1 MPEWL
6 PQGISFSLK
15 GSLFVPAETLNW
27 GFLRNPKMRSIF
39 SAFLPGGPAVSGD
52 APRKPPERP
61 VLDPACTPDSI
72 ETRSF
77 AIIDAE
83 AGPEKLFSG
92 HAWKVAR
99 RLVHTAG
106 DLSLLDALVLP
117 DAAVA
122 AGVFALR
129 SGAPVFTDTEMVRAG
144 IPTRRT
150 DPLGVTVSCMLSLP
164 GIDAEAERLGITRA
178 RAGVTALGERL
189 GGTIVAIGNAPTALL
204 ALLDYLDKGGDAPAL
219 VIAMPVGFVN
229 AAEAK
234 ELLLQHPHIHA
245 LTLRGR
251 RGGSPLAAAAVNAL
265 AAIAL
270 EQR

>member
-1 MPEWL
+1 L
-6 PQGISFSLK
+6 LK
-15 GSLFVPAETLNW
+15 GNLFVPAETPNW
-27 GFLRNPKMRSIF
+27 GFFRNPKMRSIF
-39 SAFLPGGPAVSGD
+39 QAFFPGGPAVSGD
-52 APRKPPERP
+52 APQRFPDRHI
-61 VLDPACTPDSI
+61 LDPACTPDSI
-72 ETRSF
+72 EARSF

-83 AGPEKLFSG
+83 AGTEKPFSG
-92 HAWKVAR
+92 NAWKLAR

-150 DPLGVTVSCMLSLP
+150 DLLGVTVSCMLSLP
-164 GIDAEAERLGITRA
+164 GLDAEAERLGVTRA
-178 RAGVTALGERL
+178 RAGVMALGERL
-189 GGTIVAIGNAPTALL
+189 GGAIVAIGNAPTALL
-204 ALLDYLDKGGDAPAL
+204 ALLDYFDRGGAAPAL

-234 ELLLQHPHIHA
+234 ELLLQYPRVHA

-265 AAIAL
+265 AIIAL
-270 EQR
+270 E